1 MLPFVRMLEYGNTV
15 DAGFIGNYSLI
26 PYTGSYGLQEQNR
39 AASTTDGIRYI
50 YTIGGST
57 TGGTSSLSG
66 RLLQYD
72 TLLNEYKLL
81 YNYGT
86 QPIQP
91 SIAYVNGKVY
101 VLTYASVSA
110 RPVLSTVDVE
120 TSTYTL
126 IGNSSYTY
134 RTSPMCTDGENLY
147 MIDYYNIRL
156 QRYNIQSGVWSYVS
170 TTTVGAIPTDNY
182 CYFKGHAYLLSNTSF
197 KRTNV
202 STGVTEDLSLPTYS
216 GFIRSNVSLFVCGS
230 ELYGY
235 SAGIVMKYD
244 SQINSW
250 SFFSSGVSVLGN
262 IGSNGIACSL
272 PDVNTVYIF
281 YAATGANGISTVIG
295 KIK

>member
-1 MLPFVRMLEYGNTV
+1 MLPFVRMLSYGNTV
-15 DAGFIGNYSLI
+15 DAGFTGNFSLI
-26 PYTGSYGLQEQNR
+26 PFTGTYGLQEQNR

-72 TLLNEYKLL
+72 TKLNEYKLL

-101 VLTYASVSA
+101 VLTFASISA
-110 RPVLSTVDVE
+110 NPVLSTVDVE
-120 TSTYTL
+120 TSAYTL
-126 IGNSSYTY
+126 IGTSPYRY

-147 MIDYYNIRL
+147 MIDYYYIRL

-170 TTTVGAIPTDNY
+170 NTTVGNIPTDNY
-182 CYFKGHAYLLSNTSF
+182 CYYKGNAYLLNNNSF
-197 KRTNV
+197 KMTDV
-202 STGVTEDLSLPTYS
+202 STGVTTELKIPTYS
-216 GFIRSNVSLFVCGS
+216 GFNNRSVSLFVCGDDI
-230 ELYGY
+230 YGY

-244 SQINSW
+244 SPTYTW

-272 PDVNTVYIF
+272 PDLNAVYIF
-281 YAATGANGISTVIG
+281 YAAEGTNGISTVIG
-295 KIK
+295 KIV